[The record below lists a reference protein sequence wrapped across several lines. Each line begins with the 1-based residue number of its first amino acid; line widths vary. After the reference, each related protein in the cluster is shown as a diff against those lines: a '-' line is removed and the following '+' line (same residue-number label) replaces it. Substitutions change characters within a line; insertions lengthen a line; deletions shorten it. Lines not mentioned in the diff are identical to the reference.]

1 MRVIVEFAVLITE
14 AAGIAAILV
23 GAAIAT
29 FLFFRRAV
37 AGAKLQEAYRLYR
50 QGLGQAILLGL
61 ELLVAADII
70 NTVALEPTLRS
81 VAVLGGV
88 VLIRTFLSFA
98 LEVELEGRWPWR
110 RARADSS
117 APS

>member
-1 MRVIVEFAVLITE
+1 MTIIVEFAVLITE

-23 GAAIAT
+23 GAIIAT
-29 FLFFRRAV
+29 FLFFRRTIG
-37 AGAKLQEAYRLYR
+37 GAELQQAYRQYR

-81 VAVLGGV
+81 VAILGGV

-110 RARADSS
+110 RARAAGSD
-117 APS
+117 